1 MVYSTPQDDFDER
14 GTPAPRQLVTPE
26 ETRGDAKARAGAAA
40 RGDAIKAQAI
50 AEDETAP
57 GPRVGAPAGFDL
69 GAQLQRSTILAA
81 AGQVFAHKGVTTA
94 RVEDILLEADIARRT
109 FYRYFASKEDVLAAL
124 YEVWT
129 GELLKAIE
137 GARRAA
143 PQDPLAGIRAGLDIF
158 LAFFR
163 GATPRPGG
171 EVPRKGRVVRAE
183 EPRTPGR
190 GIARAVRELVELAMR
205 SDSLLAERRRWARGE
220 IVRILDDSVYALDRR
235 RLDPLVFYGLLGALE
250 GIALEIDGSNLAEIE
265 RARRVLHGF
274 VDQIL
279 GLSKRKT
286 K

>member
-1 MVYSTPQDDFDER
+1 M
-14 GTPAPRQLVTPE
+14 TPE
-26 ETRGDAKARAGAAA
+26 ETRGDVKARTGATA

-50 AEDETAP
+50 AEDETARR
-57 GPRVGAPAGFDL
+57 PRVGAPAGFDL
-69 GAQLQRSTILAA
+69 GAQLQRTTILAA

-124 YEVWT
+124 YELWT

-163 GATPRPGG
+163 GATPRPAG
-171 EVPRKGRVVRAE
+171 EVRKGRVVRAE

-250 GIALEIDGSNLAEIE
+250 GIALEIEGSNLAEIE